1 MAFSCTEDT
10 FEGKADKIQTSF
22 RPWSVS
28 ISGANLAVYAV
39 PNMRAYLITAP
50 VRVRCN
56 DWEFDIMSSYEESKS
71 MGSPR
76 VAIAQLISSNI
87 EEAGMV
93 VLAGSSVSLLLC
105 LLCR

>member
-1 MAFSCTEDT
+1 M
-10 FEGKADKIQTSF
+10 
-22 RPWSVS
+22 
-28 ISGANLAVYAV
+28 N
-39 PNMRAYLITAP
+39 
-50 VRVRCN
+50 
-56 DWEFDIMSSYEESKS
+56 SYEESKS

-76 VAIAQLISSNI
+76 VAIAQIISSNI